1 MAKYHQIRN
10 DNDWNSLERNL
21 GNSGEKT
28 EKPILNWIIGQEYES
43 LENEISITVGT
54 KLLVVPQIELPTV
67 VFEYNSIVCC

>member
-28 EKPILNWIIGQEYES
+28 EKPILNWIIGQEYKS

-54 KLLVVPQIELPTV
+54 KP
-67 VFEYNSIVCC
+67 